1 MLREMFTNALPAHN
15 NVIKVAGI
23 QRQVA
28 VRAFN
33 APCANIIINN
43 GDKKWIE
50 AFNMFNFF

>member
-1 MLREMFTNALPAHN
+1 MFTNALPAHN

-43 GDKKWIE
+43 GTNKWIE
-50 AFNMFNFF
+50 AFNMFNFFSFS